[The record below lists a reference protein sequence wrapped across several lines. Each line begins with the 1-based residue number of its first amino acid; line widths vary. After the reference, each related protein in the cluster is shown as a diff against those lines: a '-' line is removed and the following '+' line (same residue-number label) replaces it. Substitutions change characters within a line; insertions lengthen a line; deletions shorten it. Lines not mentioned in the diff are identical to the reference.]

1 MINEEMLMMTVM
13 TPMTVMIDQ
22 YSLELETLVK
32 GRFAKIL
39 ELRPSGIVSQSCQ
52 ISCLLTMGSTSV
64 KHSVLNVKALVG
76 AFNQEKALVGAFS
89 VITNLRMDL
98 RFKL

>member
-64 KHSVLNVKALVG
+64 KLSVLNVKALVG
-76 AFNQEKALVGAFS
+76 AS
-89 VITNLRMDL
+89 TR
-98 RFKL
+98 RRP